1 MVDVQAQSTAMGVAL
16 SLRDVSAADPDTVG
30 AKAAKLSQAI
40 TAGLPVLPGFA
51 LPATTRRTLALSPD
65 DFVALYD
72 AWSELSDNG
81 AAALVVRSSSTAED
95 GDTSSMAG
103 LFESVLDVQGWSA
116 FLEAVERVRRS
127 AGDAPMAVLV
137 QPMLRPVIGGV
148 LFGADPVTGD
158 TSREVVAV
166 VEGGPDELV
175 SGRATGTYHVLNRH
189 GRLLDV
195 RSGPGGAT
203 LTTEQR
209 RGLHRLARRLEKQFG
224 GPQDIEWA
232 WDKARGLVLLQTR
245 PITAG
250 IDADRDGVGPLLGP
264 GPIAETF
271 PEPLAPLER
280 DLWLGPLGHG
290 LAEALVMAGV
300 ATRRRLSRS
309 PVVRTVGGR
318 AVVDLDVFGL
328 APPKHPMLHR
338 FDPRPPARRVI
349 ASWRV
354 GRLRAAMPVIAA
366 DVVAKVDARLR
377 AVPALDTLTAP
388 QLAGLLERTAQSLSA
403 VHGYEVLMGL
413 VTHADGAGS
422 AAGEALRALADARG
436 HGDADDAIV
445 ADAPVVLALVPPR
458 IGRTVTLPPTGP
470 ITIVPD
476 PVAAGPDADSAVE
489 LREALRLRARW
500 LQELSARA
508 AVELQTRL
516 GLDFDIAVLSLPE
529 LRAVVAGAAVP
540 DDAPYRR
547 RPGTP
552 PLPTRFRLTAEGD
565 VVAVVDK
572 TPGQGTGAG
581 GGRATGPVHHLT
593 GSSTPPAGAVL
604 VVQSLEP
611 GLVAWLGTAAAVVS
625 ETGSPLSHLAILAR
639 EMGVPVVVG
648 VVGARDRLEQG
659 SMVLVD
665 GRTGEVAPA

>member
-1 MVDVQAQSTAMGVAL
+1 MVDVQAQSTAMGVAYD
-16 SLRDVSAADPDTVG
+16 LRDAAADNPDLVG
-30 AKAAKLSQAI
+30 AKAAKLSQSV

-51 LPATTRRTLALSPD
+51 IPATRSRRLALSPD

-72 AWSELSDNG
+72 AWSDLTDNG
-81 AAALVVRSSSTAED
+81 NAAVVVRSSSTAED
-95 GDTSSMAG
+95 GATSSMAG
-103 LFESVLDVQGWSA
+103 MFESVLDVQGWSE
-116 FLEAVERVRRS
+116 FLEAIERVRRS
-127 AGDAPMAVLV
+127 AGEAPMAVLV

-158 TSREVVAV
+158 ASREVVAV

-175 SGRATGTYHVLNRH
+175 SGRSTGTYHVLNRH

-195 RSGPGGAT
+195 RPGAGGAT

-209 RGLHRLARRLEKQFG
+209 RGLHRLARRLERQFG

-250 IDADRDGVGPLLGP
+250 IDAARDGVGPLLGP

-271 PEPLAPLER
+271 PEPLTPLER

-290 LAEALVMAGV
+290 LAEALVLAGV

-328 APPKHPMLHR
+328 APPKHKLLHR
-338 FDPRPPARRVI
+338 LDPRPPARRVV

-354 GRLRAAMPVIAA
+354 GRLRAALPGIGA
-366 DVVAKVDARLR
+366 DVVAKVDGLMR
-377 AVPALDTLTAP
+377 AVPPLDTLDPAR
-388 QLAGLLERTAQSLSA
+388 LLGLLDRTSESLAA

-422 AAGEALRALADARG
+422 AAGEALRALAEGRG
-436 HGDADDAIV
+436 RGALDDDIV
-445 ADAPVVLALVPPR
+445 AESPVVLALVPPR
-458 IGRTVTLPPTGP
+458 IGRPTILPATPP
-470 ITIVPD
+470 ITVVPD
-476 PVAAGPDADSAVE
+476 AADADPAVE

-508 AVELQTRL
+508 AIELQRRL
-516 GLDFDIAVLSLPE
+516 GLSIDIAVLSLTE
-529 LRAVVAGAAVP
+529 LRAVVNGAAVP
-540 DDAPYRR
+540 EDARYRR
-547 RPGTP
+547 RPATA

-572 TPGQGTGAG
+572 TGGQGTGAG

-593 GSSTPPAGAVL
+593 GQSTPPAGAVL

-611 GLVAWLGTAAAVVS
+611 GLVAWLGTVAALVA

-648 VVGARDRLEQG
+648 VDGARERFEPG
-659 SMVLVD
+659 SMLLVD

>member
-1 MVDVQAQSTAMGVAL
+1 MVDVQAQSTAMGVAFD
-16 SLRDVSAADPDTVG
+16 LRDAGADNPDLVG
-30 AKAAKLSQAI
+30 AKAAKLSQAVA
-40 TAGLPVLPGFA
+40 AGLPVLPGFA
-51 LPATTRRTLALSPD
+51 LAATHSRRLALSPD

-72 AWSELSDNG
+72 AWSELTDNG
-81 AAALVVRSSSTAED
+81 NAAVVVRSSSTAED
-95 GDTSSMAG
+95 GETSSMAG

-116 FLEAVERVRRS
+116 FLEAIEKVRRS

-195 RSGPGGAT
+195 RPGPGGAT

-209 RGLHRLARRLEKQFG
+209 RGLHRLARRLERQFG

-232 WDKARGLVLLQTR
+232 WDNARGLVLLQTR

-250 IDADRDGVGPLLGP
+250 IDAARDGIGPLLGP

-271 PEPLAPLER
+271 PDPLAPLER

-290 LAEALVMAGV
+290 LGEALVLAGV

-328 APPKHPMLHR
+328 APPKHKFLHR
-338 FDPRPPARRVI
+338 LDPRPPARRVV

-354 GRLRAAMPVIAA
+354 GRLRAALPGLGA
-366 DVVAKVDARLR
+366 DVVAKVDALLR
-377 AVPALDTLTAP
+377 AVPSLDSLPAT
-388 QLAGLLERTAQSLSA
+388 QLAGLLERTAQSLAA

-422 AAGEALRALADARG
+422 AAGEALRALADGRG
-436 HGDADDAIV
+436 RGALDDDIV
-445 ADAPVVLALVPPR
+445 ADSPVVLALVPPR
-458 IGRTVTLPPTGP
+458 IGRTMTLPPTAP
-470 ITIVPD
+470 ITVVPD
-476 PVAAGPDADSAVE
+476 AAPADPAVE
-489 LREALRLRARW
+489 LREGLRLRARW

-508 AVELQTRL
+508 AVELQHRL
-516 GLDFDIAVLSLPE
+516 DLDFDIAVLSLPE
-529 LRAVVAGAAVP
+529 LRAVVNGAAVP
-540 DDAPYRR
+540 EDARYRR
-547 RPGTP
+547 RPATP

-572 TPGQGTGAG
+572 TTGQGTGAG

-593 GSSTPPAGAVL
+593 DSSAPPEGAVL

-611 GLVAWLGTAAAVVS
+611 RLVAWLATAAAVVAES
-625 ETGSPLSHLAILAR
+625 GSPLSHLAILAR

-648 VVGARDRLEQG
+648 MAGARERFEQG